1 MSSCQNQMQQSST
14 GGRPTGATGGG
25 YNKYPCPNWQQAGH
39 PSNYNFVDQKD
50 QLAHPAGAERKHFA
64 TSVQMGLMRCS
75 RACSGHAA
83 RAFSILVG
91 YYLGS
96 IGGFVESS
104 DDF

>member
-1 MSSCQNQMQQSST
+1 MRSLHGQSISST
-14 GGRPTGATGGG
+14 VWHCA
-25 YNKYPCPNWQQAGH
+25 NH
-39 PSNYNFVDQKD
+39 SVS
-50 QLAHPAGAERKHFA
+50 AHPAGAERKHFA
-64 TSVQMGLMRCS
+64 TSVQMGVMRRS